1 MGTSYNPF
9 LNLRGRALRQAQI
22 GLIAAPAFILFG
34 YNQAGVGPLAT
45 LQSFVHIFPDV
56 DTVNTTGSLKS
67 HDSTS
72 KGAVIASFQIGALIG
87 SLSCLFLGDQ
97 LGRRKTIFLAAVLTI
112 IGQILQVA
120 AYHLVQLV
128 VGRIILG
135 IGIGEISV
143 VVPIWLSEC
152 SPASHRGRDVVA
164 AGIFMCLGYALCN
177 WIDYGFYNLPTST
190 LQWRL
195 PLAVSM
201 PLSCLILGV
210 IMFMPES
217 PRWLV
222 QVNQAEKATATLMA
236 LKNRSE
242 IDEAISTEIAQIESS
257 LENARQE
264 RTSLMSIFSKN
275 KEKLG
280 YRFFLC
286 IFLQFVQQMCGGN
299 LISTYASTIFQDNL
313 SLGVS
318 LSKILAACALT
329 WKFLSCFVSYIAID
343 RWGRRA
349 VFMISGA
356 GMSMCMTCLAIC
368 TSFPSS
374 SHSASIASAFFIFLF
389 NSFYPIGFL
398 GANFLYCS
406 EVAPVRLRVAMN
418 SVSTAN
424 HWLWN
429 FVVTMVTSVAI
440 ENIGYRYYIM
450 YAIISASIP
459 IVVFFFYPET
469 MNRNLEALNN
479 TFVEASTVFEVVSM
493 ARRMP
498 TQEME
503 DDSFDGRAQ
512 DGKKNLEEKEYA

>member
-1 MGTSYNPF
+1 MGTSYNSF

-72 KGAVIASFQIGALIG
+72 KGAVIASFQIGALMG

-97 LGRRKTIFLAAVLTI
+97 LGRRKTIFLAAILTI

-120 AYHLVQLV
+120 AYHLVQFV

-177 WIDYGFYNLPTST
+177 WIDYGFSNLPAST

-222 QVNQAEKATATLMA
+222 HVNQTEKATATLMA
-236 LKNRSE
+236 LKNCSE
-242 IDEAISTEIAQIESS
+242 IDEAISLEIAQIESS

-264 RTSLMSIFSKN
+264 RTSLMNVFSKN
-275 KEKLG
+275 EEKLG
-280 YRFFLC
+280 YRFCLC
-286 IFLQFVQQMCGGN
+286 IFLQFVHLG
-299 LISTYASTIFQDNL
+299 T
-313 SLGVS
+313 SLA
-318 LSKILAACALT
+318 KILAACALT
-329 WKFLSCFVSYIAID
+329 WKFLSCFISYVTID

-356 GMSMCMTCLAIC
+356 GMSICMTSLAIC

-429 FVVTMVTSVAI
+429 FVVTMVTPVAI

-450 YAIISASIP
+450 YAIISALIP

-493 ARRMP
+493 ARKMP
-498 TQEME
+498 TQEIE
-503 DDSFDGRAQ
+503 DSSFNGSAQ

>member
-1 MGTSYNPF
+1 MGTSYNSF

-22 GLIAAPAFILFG
+22 GFIAAPAFILFG

-97 LGRRKTIFLAAVLTI
+97 LG
-112 IGQILQVA
+112 
-120 AYHLVQLV
+120 
-128 VGRIILG
+128 
-135 IGIGEISV
+135 IGEISV

-195 PLAVSM
+195 PLAVYM

-236 LKNRSE
+236 LKYRSE

-264 RTSLMSIFSKN
+264 RTSLMSLFSKN

-318 LSKILAACALT
+318 LFKILAACALT
-329 WKFLSCFVSYIAID
+329 WKFLSCFVSYVAID

-356 GMSMCMTCLAIC
+356 GMSM
-368 TSFPSS
+368 S
-374 SHSASIASAFFIFLF
+374 
-389 NSFYPIGFL
+389 
-398 GANFLYCS
+398 
-406 EVAPVRLRVAMN
+406 
-418 SVSTAN
+418 N

-429 FVVTMVTSVAI
+429 FVVTMVTPVAI
-440 ENIGYRYYIM
+440 ENIGYRYYIICKRFAPSSSQPGVHGSWVG
-450 YAIISASIP
+450 YIFNRL
-459 IVVFFFYPET
+459 IVITQFYTGFAPVDHQSVTGQWET
-469 MNRNLEALNN
+469 NLTHMIGE
-479 TFVEASTVFEVVSM
+479 E
-493 ARRMP
+493 RMERQTWP
-498 TQEME
+498 T
-503 DDSFDGRAQ
+503 
-512 DGKKNLEEKEYA
+512 

>member
-1 MGTSYNPF
+1 
-9 LNLRGRALRQAQI
+9 
-22 GLIAAPAFILFG
+22 
-34 YNQAGVGPLAT
+34 
-45 LQSFVHIFPDV
+45 
-56 DTVNTTGSLKS
+56 
-67 HDSTS
+67 
-72 KGAVIASFQIGALIG
+72 
-87 SLSCLFLGDQ
+87 
-97 LGRRKTIFLAAVLTI
+97 
-112 IGQILQVA
+112 
-120 AYHLVQLV
+120 
-128 VGRIILG
+128 
-135 IGIGEISV
+135 
-143 VVPIWLSEC
+143 
-152 SPASHRGRDVVA
+152 
-164 AGIFMCLGYALCN
+164 MCLGYALCN

-217 PRWLV
+217 TRWLV

-286 IFLQFVQQMCGGN
+286 IFLQLVQQMCGGN

-329 WKFLSCFVSYIAID
+329 WKYLSCFVSFIAID

-349 VFMISGA
+349 VYMISGA
-356 GMSMCMTCLAIC
+356 GMSICMTCLAIC

-389 NSFYPIGFL
+389 NSFYPIGCL
-398 GANFLYCS
+398 GANFLYC
-406 EVAPVRLRVAMN
+406 
-418 SVSTAN
+418 T
-424 HWLWN
+424 
-429 FVVTMVTSVAI
+429 
-440 ENIGYRYYIM
+440 
-450 YAIISASIP
+450 IISASIP
-459 IVVFFFYPET
+459 IVVVFFYPET

-493 ARRMP
+493 ARKMP
-498 TQEME
+498 TQEIE
-503 DDSFDGRAQ
+503 DGSFDGSAQ